1 MAHTHG
7 HAEGQGTEK
16 TGRVLMGRA
25 PLWTA
30 IVGAALGASSLTAQ
44 ELRTVTASRQ
54 HRGETAFNLDVR
66 FVAGVLKLR
75 PGSVGELYRMRLRYD
90 EEHFEPVA
98 RFNQARSQVVLGV
111 EKLEGV
117 SWDYDEDRHEYQEL
131 SISITPEVPTAL
143 DLIFGAGRAEV
154 ELGDL
159 SLTDVSIKTGASE
172 TEVRWSSPNRIA
184 GSRLEFVVGAV
195 KFSAYG
201 IGNAGCRDLRFKG
214 GVGEMDLDLSGSW
227 TTDATVDIDLAL
239 GDLTLRIPRNVAV
252 EVDLDRFLAGFED
265 RRFTKRGDR
274 YVSYNWD
281 DAPTRIRMT
290 IDAVISDIDVIWVAP
305 R

>member
-1 MAHTHG
+1 MADTDGHTEGHG
-7 HAEGQGTEK
+7 PEEAGP
-16 TGRVLMGRA
+16 VLMRRA
-25 PLWTA
+25 PLITA
-30 IVGAALGASSLTAQ
+30 VVGAVLAASSLAAQ

-54 HRGETAFNLDVR
+54 RRGETAFSLDVR
-66 FVAGVLKLR
+66 FAAGVLTLR
-75 PGSVGELYRMRLRYD
+75 PGSDGELYRMRLRYD

-111 EKLEGV
+111 ERLEGV
-117 SWDYDEDRHEYQEL
+117 NWEYDADRDEYQKLE
-131 SISITPEVPTAL
+131 ISITPDVPTAL
-143 DLIFGAGRAEV
+143 SLTFGAGRAEV

-159 SLTDVSIKTGASE
+159 SLTDVSIKTGASV
-172 TEVRWSSPNRIA
+172 TEVRWSSPNRVA
-184 GSRLEFVVGAV
+184 CSRLEFAVGAV
-195 KFSAYG
+195 DFSAHQ
-201 IGNAGCRDLRFKG
+201 IGNAGCRELVFKG
-214 GVGEMDLDLSGSW
+214 GVGEIDLDLSGSW